1 MSGLPEKQPSGLP
14 HAIAS
19 YLIWGLLP
27 LYLMFLS
34 HVPSFELIGWRA
46 VSTLIFCVIAVLMLR
61 QRDEVIAA
69 VRNPRVLATLCA
81 SAFFI
86 CCNWTVYTI
95 AIQHGHVLAGSLG
108 YYINP
113 LVNVLMGTLFLGEKL
128 SGRQWSAVALAAAGV
143 SLLAWEAAD
152 MLAISLT
159 LAFSFSLYG
168 LLRKVVP
175 VGALPGLTVESI
187 ILLPF
192 AIGVLAWQSSE
203 NGSLAIA
210 TDLTTVV
217 LLLSSGLITGLPLML
232 FAVAARRMDYSTLGF
247 IQYMTPTLVF
257 LQGLFLYH
265 EPLRP
270 VQLACFVAIWTAI
283 AIFMWDLLARRRA
296 AMAAQG

>member
-1 MSGLPEKQPSGLP
+1 MSGLPEKQASGLP

-27 LYLMFLS
+27 LYLMFLK

-46 VSTLIFCVIAVLMLR
+46 ISTLVFCVIAVTALR
-61 QRDEVIAA
+61 QGGEIMAA
-69 VRNPRVLATLCA
+69 VRNPRALATLCA
-81 SAFFI
+81 SAMFI

-113 LVNVLMGTLFLGEKL
+113 LVNVLMGTVFLREKL
-128 SGRQWSAVALAAAGV
+128 SRRQWSAVALAGAGA

-159 LAFSFSLYG
+159 LAFSFSMYG
-168 LLRKVVP
+168 LLRKIVP
-175 VGALPGLTVESI
+175 VGVLPGLAIESI
-187 ILLPF
+187 VLLPF
-192 AIGVLAWQSSE
+192 AIGVLAWQSSA
-203 NGSLAIA
+203 NGSLAIG
-210 TDLTTVV
+210 TDWLTVA
-217 LLLSSGLITGLPLML
+217 LLSASGLITGLPLML

-296 AMAAQG
+296 TLRRD